1 VSFNTRFEAGA
12 ERAQCGGHTI
22 NPAAAIPRSID
33 RPEVHPALGLSA
45 LLAKSHE
52 EEATMPPLTTFGR

>member
-22 NPAAAIPRSID
+22 NPAAVTRSID

-45 LLAKSHE
+45 LLAESHE